1 MKISVKPE
9 NLKYLVLGAGGL
21 GLTLRIALYA
31 TGIDEKGLLVTG
43 HWAGIALWLL
53 TALVAAG
60 LFFLT
65 RPIQGPQ
72 RYQDAH
78 PVSVPAGLGALA
90 LAVVILI
97 TTIREMGTMDTRL
110 MTVSTVLGFAAAA
123 MMGFVTFCRL
133 SGMKPIFLCH
143 GVLCIY
149 FALRMV
155 SQYRYWSSDPQL
167 QDYVFYLSA
176 YVALMLAAYH
186 QAAFDADM
194 GKHSS
199 LWLLSLAAVY
209 LCCLS
214 LKGTLDTL
222 LLLAAGIWAFT
233 NLTALTVKPK
243 RKRPALILEEEARQ
257 EEV

>member
-9 NLKYLVLGAGGL
+9 NLKYLTLGAGGL
-21 GLTLRIALYA
+21 GLVLRTALYA
-31 TGIDEKGLLVTG
+31 TGFDEKGLLVAG

-53 TALVAAG
+53 TALLAAG
-60 LFFLT
+60 LLFLT
-65 RPIQGPQ
+65 RSLQGPRQ
-72 RYQDAH
+72 YQDAH
-78 PVSVPAGLGALA
+78 PLSVPAGLGSLGLA
-90 LAVVILI
+90 AVILI
-97 TTIREMGTMDTRL
+97 TT
-110 MTVSTVLGFAAAA
+110 VSEFSEFSSNISRIAWLLGLCSSIA
-123 MMGFVTFCRL
+123 MGFVAFCRL
-133 SGMKPIFLCH
+133 SGVRPNFACH

-149 FALRMV
+149 LALRMV
-155 SQYRYWSSDPQL
+155 TRYQHWSSDPQL

-176 YVALMLAAYH
+176 YVALMLTAYH

-214 LKGTLDTL
+214 LKDAPDTL

-233 NLTALTVKPK
+233 NLTALTVKP
-243 RKRPALILEEEARQ
+243 RRQRPALILEDSDQ